1 MSSVSRVF
9 AILDLFSP
17 EKPVWATDDLIETL
31 GYTRPTGY
39 RYVRELVEAGF
50 LQKVA
55 AGRYGLGA
63 RIAVLDLQLRQTD
76 PVLRAAVPWMHR
88 LVEQTGFDAV
98 LSSLWHQ
105 QVVDTHRVSPDHRL
119 SLSYGRGRV
128 RPLFRGAAP
137 KVILAHLPRHP
148 LRRIY
153 DTHAAEA
160 AAHGVG
166 DDWTAFRKYF
176 AAIRKAGFYL
186 SCGELEPEVGAAAV
200 PLFDAGGEVLGAL
213 ALVADNDQLQA
224 VDAERLAE
232 VLRPMAREIQAV
244 LEAV

>member
-1 MSSVSRVF
+1 MSSASRVF
-9 AILDLFSP
+9 AILNLFSP
-17 EKPVWATDDLIETL
+17 EKPVWATDDIIETL

-105 QVVDTHRVSPDHRL
+105 QVVDTHRVSPDDRL

-137 KVILAHLPRHP
+137 KVILAHLRRHP

-153 DTHAAEA
+153 EIHAAEA
-160 AAHGVG
+160 AANGIG
-166 DDWTAFRKYF
+166 GDWTEFRRYF
-176 AAIRKAGFYL
+176 TAIRKAGFYF
-186 SCGELEPEVGAAAV
+186 SDGELEPQLGAAAV

-213 ALVADNDQLQA
+213 ALVSDTGKLRAA
-224 VDAERLAE
+224 GAERLAAT
-232 VLRPMAREIQAV
+232 LRPLAREIQAV
-244 LEAV
+244 LNAV